1 MKMTSKVH
9 HLIVEFWWWFV
20 SDGGRRSIVIFRFG
34 IFFGTY
40 SITKRSGFGGGVRFG
55 MRVGWFKRKRC
66 GKSV

>member
-1 MKMTSKVH
+1 
-9 HLIVEFWWWFV
+9 
-20 SDGGRRSIVIFRFG
+20 VIFRFG

-55 MRVGWFKRKRC
+55 MRVGWFMRKRC